1 MPFIPAPRRHRQAA
15 DLFEFENSLVY
26 NSQGLN
32 TETNKHCDLIMVPQ
46 MRAAKVPGPDMMS
59 GLHVNSGAEIGIS

>member
-32 TETNKHCDLIMVPQ
+32 TETNKHCDLIMV
-46 MRAAKVPGPDMMS
+46 KFL
-59 GLHVNSGAEIGIS
+59 GLT